1 MIYFR
6 KLVKSKTF
14 WLGMAQI
21 VSAVGMYITGE
32 QNAQEL
38 LLGASGILTILFRII
53 TTESIG
59 AKR

>member
-14 WLGMAQI
+14 WLGMVQI